1 MDDNS
6 MITILI
12 TTIQLLSRLI
22 FLVIIAQVLVS
33 YVLSPYHPVRTFL
46 DRLVEPLLKPI
57 RKVVPPLQMIDFSP
71 LILIVLVQII
81 AFLLVSILSGMG

>member
-1 MDDNS
+1 

-12 TTIQLLSRLI
+12 TIIQLLSRLI